1 MQNKKEGG
9 IMVKYF
15 CLRLEAKKLNY
26 NEVVAKYPQFK
37 DGIDEKLA
45 EDGYAVDGDG
55 WCYKIPKETY

>member
-1 MQNKKEGG
+1 
-9 IMVKYF
+9 MVKYF

-37 DGIDEKLA
+37 EGIDEKLA
-45 EDGYAVDGDG
+45 EDGYAVGEDG